1 MSRWRI
7 LTSEGQKKGATQ
19 QCNTTMQHNNARK
32 INELNKEK
40 TLQLYKIGNFYNIY
54 GDDAII
60 LNYLFGYKILIDGK
74 VGFPESALIKV
85 INTIEDKKIDYQI
98 INKDG
103 NDVIKKYGN
112 FNSYNKIL
120 KQALEYRNIKS
131 RVERIQELINNVNDI
146 TILEKIIG
154 VIENELQ

>member
-1 MSRWRI
+1 
-7 LTSEGQKKGATQ
+7 
-19 QCNTTMQHNNARK
+19 MQHNNARK
-32 INELNKEK
+32 INELNKDK
-40 TLQLYKIGNFYNIY
+40 TLQLYKIGKFYNIY
-54 GDDAII
+54 GDGAII
-60 LNYLFGYKILIDGK
+60 LNYVFGYKILIDGK

-112 FNSYNKIL
+112 FNNYNKIL

-131 RVERIQELINNVNDI
+131 RIERIQELINNVNDV
-146 TILEKIIG
+146 TILERIIG
-154 VIENELQ
+154 VVEDELQ

>member
-1 MSRWRI
+1 
-7 LTSEGQKKGATQ
+7 
-19 QCNTTMQHNNARK
+19 MQHNNARK
-32 INELNKEK
+32 INELNKDK
-40 TLQLYKIGNFYNIY
+40 TLQLYKIGKFYNIY

-74 VGFPESALIKV
+74 VGFSESALIKV

-131 RVERIQELINNVNDI
+131 RIERIQELINNVNDI
-146 TILEKIIG
+146 TILERIIG
-154 VIENELQ
+154 VIEDELQWRKVQISI

>member
-1 MSRWRI
+1 
-7 LTSEGQKKGATQ
+7 
-19 QCNTTMQHNNARK
+19 MQHNNARK
-32 INELNKEK
+32 INELNKDK

-74 VGFPESALIKV
+74 VGFSESALIKV

-112 FNSYNKIL
+112 FNNYNKIL

-131 RVERIQELINNVNDI
+131 RIERIQELINNVNDV
-146 TILEKIIG
+146 TILERIIG

>member
-1 MSRWRI
+1 
-7 LTSEGQKKGATQ
+7 
-19 QCNTTMQHNNARK
+19 MQHNNARK

-40 TLQLYKIGNFYNIY
+40 TLQLYKIGKFYNIY

-74 VGFPESALIKV
+74 VVFPESALIKV

-131 RVERIQELINNVNDI
+131 RVERIQELINNISDI
-146 TILEKIIG
+146 AILERIIG

>member
-19 QCNTTMQHNNARK
+19 QCNTTMQHNNAK
-32 INELNKEK
+32 KNNKLNREE

-54 GDDAII
+54 GDGAII

-98 INKDG
+98 INKEKDL
-103 NDVIKKYGN
+103 IKKYGN
-112 FNSYNKIL
+112 FNNYNKVL

-146 TILEKIIG
+146 TILERIIG

>member
-1 MSRWRI
+1 
-7 LTSEGQKKGATQ
+7 
-19 QCNTTMQHNNARK
+19 MQHNNARK
-32 INELNKEK
+32 INELNKDK
-40 TLQLYKIGNFYNIY
+40 TLQLYKIGKFYNIY
-54 GDDAII
+54 GDGAII

-74 VGFPESALIKV
+74 VGFSESALIKV

-112 FNSYNKIL
+112 FNNYNKIL

-131 RVERIQELINNVNDI
+131 RIERIQELINNISDI
-146 TILEKIIG
+146 TILERIIG

>member
-1 MSRWRI
+1 
-7 LTSEGQKKGATQ
+7 
-19 QCNTTMQHNNARK
+19 MQHNNARK
-32 INELNKEK
+32 INELNNEK
-40 TLQLYKIGNFYNIY
+40 TLQLYKIGKFYNIY

-146 TILEKIIG
+146 TILERIIG

>member
-1 MSRWRI
+1 
-7 LTSEGQKKGATQ
+7 
-19 QCNTTMQHNNARK
+19 MQHNNARK
-32 INELNKEK
+32 NNELNKEK
-40 TLQLYKIGNFYNIY
+40 TLQLYKIGKFYNIY

-98 INKDG
+98 INKDE

-131 RVERIQELINNVNDI
+131 RIERIQELINNISDI
-146 TILEKIIG
+146 TILERIIG
-154 VIENELQ
+154 VIEDELQ

>member
-1 MSRWRI
+1 
-7 LTSEGQKKGATQ
+7 
-19 QCNTTMQHNNARK
+19 MQHNNARK
-32 INELNKEK
+32 INELNKDK
-40 TLQLYKIGNFYNIY
+40 TLQLYKIGKFYNIY
-54 GDDAII
+54 GDGAII

-74 VGFPESALIKV
+74 VCFPESALIKV

-112 FNSYNKIL
+112 FNNYNKVL
-120 KQALEYRNIKS
+120 KQALEYRGIKS
-131 RVERIQELINNVNDI
+131 RVEHIQELINNVSDI

-154 VIENELQ
+154 VIEEELQ

>member
-1 MSRWRI
+1 
-7 LTSEGQKKGATQ
+7 
-19 QCNTTMQHNNARK
+19 MQHNNARK
-32 INELNKEK
+32 INELNKDK
-40 TLQLYKIGNFYNIY
+40 TLQLYKIGKFYNIY
-54 GDDAII
+54 GDGAII

-131 RVERIQELINNVNDI
+131 RVEHSQELINNVSDI

-154 VIENELQ
+154 VIEEELQ

>member
-1 MSRWRI
+1 M
-7 LTSEGQKKGATQ
+7 QHNNATQ
-19 QCNTTMQHNNARK
+19 QCNTTMQHNNAK
-32 INELNKEK
+32 ENNKLNREE

-74 VGFPESALIKV
+74 VGFPESTLIKV
-85 INTIEDKKIDYQI
+85 INAIEDKKIDYQI
-98 INKDG
+98 INKEK
-103 NDVIKKYGN
+103 DVIKKYGN
-112 FNSYNKIL
+112 FNSYNKVL

-131 RVERIQELINNVNDI
+131 RIERIQELINNVNDI
-146 TILEKIIG
+146 TILERIIG

>member
-1 MSRWRI
+1 
-7 LTSEGQKKGATQ
+7 
-19 QCNTTMQHNNARK
+19 MQHNNARK
-32 INELNKEK
+32 INELNKDK
-40 TLQLYKIGNFYNIY
+40 TLQLYKIGKFYNIY
-54 GDDAII
+54 GDGAII

-112 FNSYNKIL
+112 FNNYNKIL

-131 RVERIQELINNVNDI
+131 RIERIQELINNVNDV
-146 TILEKIIG
+146 TILERIIG
-154 VIENELQ
+154 VVEDELQ

>member
-1 MSRWRI
+1 
-7 LTSEGQKKGATQ
+7 
-19 QCNTTMQHNNARK
+19 MQHNNARK

-40 TLQLYKIGNFYNIY
+40 TLQLYKIGKFYNIY

-131 RVERIQELINNVNDI
+131 RIERIQELINNISDI
-146 TILEKIIG
+146 TILERIIG
-154 VIENELQ
+154 VIEDELQ

>member
-1 MSRWRI
+1 
-7 LTSEGQKKGATQ
+7 
-19 QCNTTMQHNNARK
+19 MQHNNARK
-32 INELNKEK
+32 NNELNKEK
-40 TLQLYKIGNFYNIY
+40 TLQLYKIGKFYNIY

-131 RVERIQELINNVNDI
+131 RIERIQELINNISDI
-146 TILEKIIG
+146 TILERIIG
-154 VIENELQ
+154 VIEDELQ

>member
-1 MSRWRI
+1 
-7 LTSEGQKKGATQ
+7 
-19 QCNTTMQHNNARK
+19 MQHNNARK

-74 VGFPESALIKV
+74 VCFPESALIKV

-98 INKDG
+98 INKEKDI
-103 NDVIKKYGN
+103 IKKYGN
-112 FNSYNKIL
+112 FNSYNKVL
-120 KQALEYRNIKS
+120 KQALEYRNI
-131 RVERIQELINNVNDI
+131 
-146 TILEKIIG
+146 
-154 VIENELQ
+154 

>member
-1 MSRWRI
+1 M
-7 LTSEGQKKGATQ
+7 QHNNATQ

-32 INELNKEK
+32 INELNKDK
-40 TLQLYKIGNFYNIY
+40 TLQLYKIGKFYNIY
-54 GDDAII
+54 GDGAII

-74 VGFPESALIKV
+74 VGFPESVLIKV

-98 INKDG
+98 INKEKDI
-103 NDVIKKYGN
+103 IKKYSN
-112 FNSYNKIL
+112 FNNYNKVL

-146 TILEKIIG
+146 TILERIIG
-154 VIENELQ
+154 IIENELQ

>member
-1 MSRWRI
+1 
-7 LTSEGQKKGATQ
+7 
-19 QCNTTMQHNNARK
+19 MQHNNARK

-40 TLQLYKIGNFYNIY
+40 TLQLYKIGKFYNIY

-131 RVERIQELINNVNDI
+131 RIEQIQELINNISDI
-146 TILEKIIG
+146 TILERIIG
-154 VIENELQ
+154 VIEDELQ

>member
-1 MSRWRI
+1 
-7 LTSEGQKKGATQ
+7 
-19 QCNTTMQHNNARK
+19 MQHNNARK

-40 TLQLYKIGNFYNIY
+40 TLQLYKIGKFYNIY

-112 FNSYNKIL
+112 FNSYNKML
-120 KQALEYRNIKS
+120 KQALEYWNIKS
-131 RVERIQELINNVNDI
+131 RIECIQELINNVNDI
-146 TILEKIIG
+146 TILERIIG
-154 VIENELQ
+154 VIGNELQWRKVLISI

>member
-1 MSRWRI
+1 M
-7 LTSEGQKKGATQ
+7 
-19 QCNTTMQHNNARK
+19 
-32 INELNKEK
+32 
-40 TLQLYKIGNFYNIY
+40 
-54 GDDAII
+54 
-60 LNYLFGYKILIDGK
+60 NYLFGYKILIDGK

-112 FNSYNKIL
+112 FNNYNKVL
-120 KQALEYRNIKS
+120 KQALEYRSIKS
-131 RVERIQELINNVNDI
+131 RVERIQELINNVSDI

>member
-1 MSRWRI
+1 
-7 LTSEGQKKGATQ
+7 
-19 QCNTTMQHNNARK
+19 MQHNNARK
-32 INELNKEK
+32 INELNKDK
-40 TLQLYKIGNFYNIY
+40 TLQLYKIGKFYNIY
-54 GDDAII
+54 GDGAII

-146 TILEKIIG
+146 AILERVIG